1 MAEDKDYITIYDIAG
16 NTLLFTLPNI
26 GAKRV
31 RKLMTDDCIIL
42 PFKLS
47 EAVRFDTGDWC
58 LVSGAGRFEV
68 CEPYYP
74 AYDDDTCAY
83 EYELKLEAQYMKW
96 RNKLMRYMPAVGG
109 QETSFTLTATP
120 QVHLEQVI
128 ANVNTLARADAS
140 FLYHP
145 ESGEPA
151 EWKGAVMEEYA
162 GVAAKTILYDSTNI
176 IDALSQIAEVFECE
190 CWVEAD
196 TVYLGRCMDASLEY
210 ADFINGENVHGM
222 TRDQSQEKHANRIIP
237 YGGTRNISP
246 RYRKDL
252 VFDVSYNRDGC
263 IWDTVRCLRGDWFA
277 ESLTRSYKSGSYP
290 PFAGQGGSTV
300 DFSKASKDGQE
311 HRLFAWTKTLGKVGA
326 GTFHVDGSR
335 FRLKCYF
342 TTPFGGGTVI
352 VRYAMTVSGRS
363 SDGADVTLY
372 NDSGTVCPT
381 TCGGNSE
388 RTMSSV
394 SVDITSDVTDVR
406 VAFSAY
412 YSCGDSTQFGKLNVD
427 TAGNMM
433 FGASNDLYSIP
444 GITVQPINADGTDNG
459 APITGCVFN
468 PSMTDD
474 AAGRNRL
481 KMPNPSDPRIAAGCR
496 FRIPS
501 GQLLPFKVKSS
512 YFSERYS
519 AYDGM
524 DDIIKNGVVTRR
536 LMLPESRRKPYIDSI
551 EDTMPSSETPTLPLP
566 RAVEDVVVFDD
577 IYPRAE
583 MVAEEI
589 QTGTAHYMQENDD
602 GTESRMPYTTYLCV
616 ESKVFNP
623 QRPWRSDRYL
633 IPDID
638 AEITFLDV
646 DRWTQSDKD
655 AYPGDASIVVGTPKH
670 PEVAGGLLS
679 GLTFKVNPKELR
691 KDDGT
696 SVWAWEIVRDDKT
709 GLPNEILRPH
719 PGDKFVITG
728 IDVSVIDEA
737 YVNLA
742 EDELLEAAK
751 LYVRKLNTDAST
763 YTCPLDARNAKM
775 LIEADA
781 SNSSKLF
788 TLAYGLG
795 QPVNL
800 VHDGYFKSSVD
811 ADGRIWGRKSRVIGY
826 EIPLDIPYDNPV
838 YIVGEKPSYSRFG
851 AIEDS
856 IEALR
861 YSMIASK
868 SAAKAYVPG
877 ALNGQTTNTAAVTE
891 LLLSRIIKEQDNT
904 EPDDGN
910 IFSARRTLR
919 DFCRKAYKETIAA
932 IWNFTKLVGL
942 SSGATFG
949 DFVDGSSGARIQ
961 ENGDAQL
968 RHLQT
973 RGRMAVDGNAA
984 VKGYT
989 SLEGGARV
997 GTPDA
1002 ASNLAVYGDAGIT
1015 GNINIGKEL
1024 NVGGKTTLHNTLDV
1038 KGSAEV
1044 GGIVTSGRGIM
1055 TKDFTQGAHGAGVYK
1070 DGDNTYV
1077 EADFFTAR
1085 KKLKAV
1091 TVEIDRTDHAGG
1103 ALLLTPAAAEC
1114 VYARIILDAQGNALA
1129 WRAYFLAEDSE
1140 GRKITNDFALSDQV
1154 RCQTWNLV
1162 KDADGFTGNRYWWR
1176 TVVALS
1182 PSDGVILTEDM
1193 VDSNESAAYRH
1204 IIGRR
1209 CHYID
1214 ISQSDTGSCNVCA
1227 GDVMVT
1233 LGNRDGVNHPDR
1245 QNAIMLS
1252 SNGASPFIYEYK
1264 GIDSYSLDESKCPV
1278 KISPSSNKF
1287 TGEVRIIVDG
1297 KERDILT
1304 QLEILEERIRLSI
1317 ASQGQ
1322 SSNLLLPAF
1331 ASVDTWGQHIGEGEG
1346 WLSQMPVLDESGNVL
1361 EPVERVDNF
1370 WALVCTKQPT
1380 ASDRYPTVNANF
1392 YCKGATSYDRLPVA
1406 VKEGEKYCFSTVLV
1420 NPWTESFVKGVTSRP
1435 PYNNDGYIFFTIGF
1449 VYRAAADPSQLQ
1461 YLNWRTPVKFD
1472 GRREILVKQ
1481 TFEAPCDAHGTIYVC
1496 TPPMPEG
1503 QTAMRLHFGNMMLN
1517 HGTEAKPFNAS
1528 ALLSQ
1533 RQAEMLATINGLR
1546 TIITANTQNIDSLT
1560 GRVKQSETNISQL
1573 TQTTSGISTE
1583 VASFKTSYIQDM
1595 NAMMGQLDGISDE
1608 IGGLDNDLAALGA
1621 AVGLNA
1627 QLIEDN
1633 RTAIEQTAKKLSLE
1647 VSGLTQAIADAESR
1661 ARSHADD
1668 GDKSLSASL
1677 TQAYKAA
1684 INLSEQ
1690 GIRQTVEQKV
1700 SAAVSSANSHAESE
1714 DDRNRDEITA
1724 EYKSE
1729 IKQTAQSI
1737 RMEISESVGY
1747 ANLLYPLYATRDK
1760 WIASNAAGRVVTDA
1774 PHTNIA
1780 GCTDYAFRLD
1790 TIMSKVTESVKS
1802 GAFMFRQQG
1811 TSAWQ
1816 QCPLELRKGETVTFS
1831 FRVNRPSWWWDY
1843 RAAGKLSEFRIG
1855 MNIPYST
1862 ADGEPLVWT
1871 GGTWSGDLCDT
1882 FVNDLQAVWHTVV
1895 KRFTAP
1901 CDCRCT
1907 LQIEMPFPLEGRTAD
1922 YGIFIDLP
1930 MCNKGTIALPFVGM
1944 SEEERIVRNGL
1955 LATGIDIESRRITL
1969 TADTFKV
1976 RNNEGTEVAAFNADG
1991 SFNTGLIKADEL
2003 QISHL
2008 SALKDNVPI
2017 ASVNAKGEGEY
2028 IIYRVHEGKR
2038 YEAVIYGLS
2047 TVSMPRTVMLASGED
2062 PVAAP
2067 ATETSAQTP
2076 TLPVEK
2082 IEADVVE
2089 VIERGFNPDG
2099 SLKWWREADTGNRA
2113 VPSQTSYT
2121 FTPVTLVYTQTA
2133 RPTKGALEDYPSIP
2147 KYSLAQSVVLHRVH
2161 AGSGMSAEARQYD
2174 SRLVTSDAVS
2184 TANIASYLA
2193 NGTYIQPG
2201 VQKMEILANPKGE
2214 VYEYIYACATWLV
2227 VTNGSITDRVEC
2239 RDLVSSRDTGMRLA
2253 PSVNP
2258 TDTTA

>member
-1 MAEDKDYITIYDIAG
+1 MAENKDYITIYDIAG
-16 NTLLFTLPNI
+16 NTLLSTLPNI
-26 GAKRV
+26 GAKRI
-31 RKLMTDDCIIL
+31 RKLMADDCILL
-42 PFKLS
+42 PFKLAD
-47 EAVRFDTGDWC
+47 AVRFDTGDWC
-58 LVSGAGRFEV
+58 MVSGAGRFEL

-74 AYDDDTCAY
+74 AYNDDTCAY
-83 EYELKLEAQYMKW
+83 EYKLKLEAQYMKW

-109 QETSFTLTATP
+109 QETSFTLTAAP

-128 ANVNTLARADAS
+128 ANVNTLAHADAS
-140 FLYHP
+140 YLYHP
-145 ESGEPA
+145 ETGA
-151 EWKGAVMEEYA
+151 ATEWKGAVMEEHA

-176 IDALSQIAEVFECE
+176 IDALSQIAETFECE
-190 CWVEAD
+190 WWVEGD
-196 TVYLGRCMDASLEY
+196 TVYLGKCLKDTLGY

-222 TRDQSQEKHANRIIP
+222 TRDQSQEKHANRIVP

-252 VFDVSYNRDGC
+252 VFDVSHNRDGC
-263 IWDTVRCLRGDWFA
+263 IWDAVRTLRGDWFA
-277 ESLTRSYKSGSYP
+277 ESLARSYKNGSYP
-290 PFAGQGGSTV
+290 QFTGDGGSTV
-300 DFSKASKDGQE
+300 DFSAASKDGQP
-311 HRLFAWTKTLGKVGA
+311 HTLFSRSKMLGKVGA

-335 FRLKCYF
+335 FRVRCRF
-342 TTPFGGGTVI
+342 ITPFGGGTVT
-352 VRYAMTVSGRS
+352 VRYGLTVTGLAA
-363 SDGADVTLY
+363 DGTAVTLY
-372 NDSGTVCPT
+372 SHSGAACPT
-381 TCGGNSE
+381 TSGGNSE
-388 RTMSSV
+388 HTMQSADVEVASEVKDVKV
-394 SVDITSDVTDVR
+394 S
-406 VAFSAY
+406 FSAS
-412 YSCGDSTQFGKLNVD
+412 YSCASRSQFGKLSVD
-427 TAGNMM
+427 TAGSMT
-433 FGASNDLYSIP
+433 FGVSSDLYSIP
-444 GITVQPINADGTDNG
+444 GITVQPIKADGTDNG
-459 APITGCVFN
+459 SPITGCVFN

-474 AAGRNRL
+474 AEGRNRL
-481 KMPNPSDPRIAAGCR
+481 KVPNPSDPRIAAGCR

-501 GQLLPFKVKSS
+501 AQLLPYKVKSS
-512 YFSERYS
+512 YFTERYC
-519 AYDGM
+519 AYEGM
-524 DDIIKNGVVTRR
+524 DTIIKNGVVTRR
-536 LMLPESRRKPYIDSI
+536 LMLPESRRKPYIDST
-551 EDTMPSSETPTLPLP
+551 EDATPSSEAPTLPLP
-566 RAVEDVVVFDD
+566 RAVEDVVTFDD

-589 QTGTAHYMQENDD
+589 QTGTAHYMQQNDD
-602 GTESRMPYTTYLCV
+602 GTESRVQYTTYLCV

-655 AYPGDASIVVGTPKH
+655 THPGDASIVVGMPKH
-670 PEVAGGLLS
+670 PEVAGGLLN
-679 GLTFKVNPKELR
+679 GMTFKVNPRELR
-691 KDDGT
+691 SNDGT

-709 GLPNEILRPH
+709 DLPNEILRPH

-737 YVNLA
+737 YVGIA
-742 EDELLEAAK
+742 ENELLEKAK
-751 LYVRKLNTDAST
+751 LYVQKLNTDAST
-763 YTCPLDARNAKM
+763 YNCPLDARDAKT
-775 LIEADA
+775 LIEADT
-781 SNSSKLF
+781 SNDGKLF
-788 TLAYGLG
+788 ALAYGLG
-795 QPVNL
+795 QPINL
-800 VHDGYFKSSVD
+800 VHEGYFKSEAD
-811 ADGRIWGRKSRVIGY
+811 AEGRIWGRKSRVIGY

-838 YIVGEKPSYSRFG
+838 FIIGEKPSYSRFG

-861 YSMIASK
+861 YSMAATKGSASAHVSSSTSGGQTV
-868 SAAKAYVPG
+868 SAAV
-877 ALNGQTTNTAAVTE
+877 VTDI
-891 LLLSRIIKEQDNT
+891 LLSRIIKEKDTTPPADDNT
-904 EPDDGN
+904 
-910 IFSARRTLR
+910 FSALRTLR
-919 DFCRKAYKETIAA
+919 DFCRKAYEETVTAA
-932 IWNFTKLVGL
+932 WKFTKRLHLAGGFTSDGDAAVNGYTRL
-942 SSGATFG
+942 GGGATVGSEDDSHNLHVYGGTFTHG
-949 DFVDGSSGARIQ
+949 YSETDGNS
-961 ENGDAQL
+961 L
-968 RHLQT
+968 
-973 RGRMAVDGNAA
+973 VKGNAA
-984 VKGYT
+984 V
-989 SLEGGARV
+989 R
-997 GTPDA
+997 GTA
-1002 ASNLAVYGDAGIT
+1002 
-1015 GNINIGKEL
+1015 NIGGEVDVGQNATL
-1024 NVGGKTTLHNTLDV
+1024 NRHLDV
-1038 KGSAEV
+1038 KGNAEV
-1044 GGIVTSGRGIM
+1044 GGWVTADRNGFR
-1055 TKDFTQGAHGAGVYK
+1055 TKDFTQGSHGAAMYR
-1070 DGDNTYV
+1070 DGEDTYV

-1085 KKLKAV
+1085 KKFKAV
-1091 TVEIDRTDHAGG
+1091 SVEIDRTDHAGG

-1114 VYARIILDAQGNALA
+1114 VYARILTDASGNATA
-1129 WRAYFLAEDSE
+1129 WRAYFLADDAE
-1140 GRKITNDFALSDQV
+1140 GHEITNDFALSDLV

-1162 KDADGFTGNRYWWR
+1162 RDADGFVGNRYWWR
-1176 TVVALS
+1176 TVVAVS
-1182 PSDGVILTEDM
+1182 PSGGVVMAVSMIEASQLPQ
-1193 VDSNESAAYRH
+1193 YRH
-1204 IIGRR
+1204 LVGRR

-1214 ISQSDTGSCNVCA
+1214 VSLSDTGSCGVSA

-1233 LGNRDGVNHPDR
+1233 LGNADSVNHPDR

-1252 SNGASPFIYEYK
+1252 ANGSSPFIHQYR
-1264 GIDSYSLDESKCPV
+1264 GISSYSLDESRCPV
-1278 KISPSSNKF
+1278 KISPSGNKF
-1287 TGEVRIIVDG
+1287 TGEVRIIIDG

-1304 QLEILEERIRLSI
+1304 QLDILEERVRLSI
-1317 ASQGQ
+1317 ASQGDTV
-1322 SSNLLLPAF
+1322 NLLQPAF
-1331 ASVDTWGQHIGEGEG
+1331 SATESWGQHIGEGEG

-1449 VYRAAADPSQLQ
+1449 VYRAAADPSQPQ
-1461 YLNWRTPVKFD
+1461 SLNWRTPVKFD

-1481 TFEAPCDAHGTIYVC
+1481 TFEAPCDAHGTIFVS

-1528 ALLSQ
+1528 VLLSQ

-1546 TIITANTQNIDSLT
+1546 TTITANTQNLDSLT

-1573 TQTTSGISTE
+1573 TQTASGISTE
-1583 VASFKTSYIQDM
+1583 VASFKTSYVQDM
-1595 NAMMGQLDGISDE
+1595 NAMMEQLDGISDE

-1737 RMEISESVGY
+1737 SMEISESVGY

-1811 TSAWQ
+1811 ASAWQ
-1816 QCPLELRKGETVTFS
+1816 QCPIELRKGETVTFS
-1831 FRVNRPSWWWDY
+1831 FRVYRPSWWWDY
-1843 RAAGKLSEFRIG
+1843 RAAGKLAEFRIG
-1855 MNIPYST
+1855 MNIPYSP

-1871 GGTWSGDLCDT
+1871 GGTWSGDQCDT

-1895 KRFTAP
+1895 KRFTAQ

-1969 TADTFKV
+1969 TADTLKV

-2047 TVSMPRTVMLASGED
+2047 TVSMPRTVMLASD
-2062 PVAAP
+2062 TDASAVP
-2067 ATETSAQTP
+2067 ASEASALTP
-2076 TLPVEK
+2076 TPPVEK

-2113 VPSQTSYT
+2113 VPAQNNYT
-2121 FTPVTLVYTQTA
+2121 FTPVTLVYTQAA
-2133 RPTKGALEDYPSIP
+2133 RPVKGALDAYPSIP
-2147 KYSLAQSVVLHRVH
+2147 KYSLAQSVTLHRVH
-2161 AGSGMSAEARQYD
+2161 AGSAMTTEARQYD

-2201 VQKMEILANPKGE
+2201 VQKREILANPKGE
-2214 VYEYIYACATWLV
+2214 VYEYIYACATWLLI
-2227 VTNGSITDRVEC
+2227 TNGSITDRVEC
-2239 RDLVSSRDTGMRLA
+2239 RDLVSSRDTGMRLD

>member
-1 MAEDKDYITIYDIAG
+1 MAEDKNIITIHDTDG
-16 NTLLFTLPNI
+16 NELLSTLPNI
-26 GAKRV
+26 GAKRI
-31 RKLMTDDCIIL
+31 RRFMADDCIQL
-42 PFKLS
+42 PFKLA

-58 LVSGAGRFEV
+58 MVSGAGRFEL

-74 AYDDDTCAY
+74 AYNDETCAY
-83 EYELKLEAQYMKW
+83 EYDLKLEAQYMKW

-109 QETSFTLTATP
+109 QETSFTLTAVP

-128 ANVNTLARADAS
+128 ANVNTLAHADAS
-140 FLYHP
+140 YLYHP
-145 ESGEPA
+145 ETGA
-151 EWKGAVMEEYA
+151 ATEWKGVVMEEHA

-176 IDALSQIAEVFECE
+176 IDALSQIAETFECE
-190 CWVEAD
+190 WWVEGD
-196 TVYLGRCMDASLEY
+196 TVYLGKCLKDALGY

-263 IWDTVRCLRGDWFA
+263 IWDAVRPLRGDWFA
-277 ESLTRSYKSGSYP
+277 ESLARSYKNGSYP
-290 PFAGQGGSTV
+290 PFTGEGGSTV
-300 DFSKASKDGQE
+300 DFSKASSKDGQV
-311 HRLFAWTKTLGKVGA
+311 HTLFSRSKTLGKVGT

-335 FRLKCYF
+335 FRVKCYF
-342 TTPFGGGTVI
+342 TTPFGGGTVT
-352 VRYAMTVSGRS
+352 VRYGLMVTGRAADGTAVILYSHSGS
-363 SDGADVTLY
+363 A
-372 NDSGTVCPT
+372 CPT
-381 TCGGNSE
+381 TSGGNSE
-388 RTMSSV
+388 HTLQSADVEVASE
-394 SVDITSDVTDVR
+394 VTDVK
-406 VAFSAY
+406 VSFSAS
-412 YSCGDSTQFGKLNVD
+412 YSCASPTQFGKLNVD
-427 TAGNMM
+427 TAGSMT
-433 FGASNDLYSIP
+433 FGISSDLYSIP
-444 GITVQPINADGTDNG
+444 GITVQPIKADGTDNG
-459 APITGCVFN
+459 SPITGCVFN

-474 AAGRNRL
+474 AEGRNRL
-481 KMPNPSDPRIAAGCR
+481 KVPNPSDPRIAAGCR

-501 GQLLPFKVKSS
+501 AQLLPYKVKSS
-512 YFSERYS
+512 YFTERYC
-519 AYDGM
+519 AYEGM
-524 DDIIKNGVVTRR
+524 DTIIKNGVVTRR
-536 LMLPESRRKPYIDSI
+536 LMLPESRRKPYIDST
-551 EDTMPSSETPTLPLP
+551 EDATPSSEAPTLPLP
-566 RAVEDVVVFDD
+566 RAVEDVVTFDD

-589 QTGTAHYMQENDD
+589 QTGTAHYMQQNDD
-602 GTESRMPYTTYLCV
+602 GTESRVQYTTYLCV

-655 AYPGDASIVVGTPKH
+655 THPGDASIVVGMPKH
-670 PEVAGGLLS
+670 PEVAGGLLN
-679 GLTFKVNPKELR
+679 GMTFKVNPRELR
-691 KDDGT
+691 SNDGT

-709 GLPNEILRPH
+709 DLPNEILRPH

-737 YVNLA
+737 YVGIA
-742 EDELLEAAK
+742 ENELLEKAK
-751 LYVRKLNTDAST
+751 LYVQKLNTDAST
-763 YTCPLDARNAKM
+763 YNCPLDARDAKT
-775 LIEADA
+775 LIEADT
-781 SNSSKLF
+781 SNDGKLF
-788 TLAYGLG
+788 ALAYGLG
-795 QPVNL
+795 QPINL
-800 VHDGYFKSSVD
+800 VHEGYFKSEAD
-811 ADGRIWGRKSRVIGY
+811 AEGRIWGRKSRVIGY

-838 YIVGEKPSYSRFG
+838 FIIGEKPSYSRFG

-861 YSMIASK
+861 YSMAATKGSASAHV
-868 SAAKAYVPG
+868 SSSTSG
-877 ALNGQTTNTAAVTE
+877 GQTVSTAAVTDI
-891 LLLSRIIKEQDNT
+891 LLSRIIKEKDTTPPADDNT
-904 EPDDGN
+904 
-910 IFSARRTLR
+910 FSALRTLR
-919 DFCRKAYKETIAA
+919 DFCRKAYEETVTAA
-932 IWNFTKLVGL
+932 WKFTKRLHLAGGFTSDGDAAVNGYTRL
-942 SSGATFG
+942 GGGATVGSEDDSHNLHVYGGTFTHG
-949 DFVDGSSGARIQ
+949 YSETDGNS
-961 ENGDAQL
+961 L
-968 RHLQT
+968 
-973 RGRMAVDGNAA
+973 VKGNAA
-984 VKGYT
+984 V
-989 SLEGGARV
+989 R
-997 GTPDA
+997 GTA
-1002 ASNLAVYGDAGIT
+1002 
-1015 GNINIGKEL
+1015 NIGGEV
-1024 NVGGKTTLHNTLDV
+1024 NVGQNATLHRHLDV
-1038 KGSAEV
+1038 KGNAEV
-1044 GGIVTSGRGIM
+1044 GGWVTADRNGFR
-1055 TKDFTQGAHGAGVYK
+1055 TKDFTQGSHGAAMYR
-1070 DGDNTYV
+1070 DGEDTYV

-1085 KKLKAV
+1085 KKFKAV
-1091 TVEIDRTDHAGG
+1091 SVEIDRTDHAGG

-1114 VYARIILDAQGNALA
+1114 VYARILTDASGNATA
-1129 WRAYFLAEDSE
+1129 WRAYFLADDAE
-1140 GRKITNDFALSDQV
+1140 GHEITNDFALSDLV

-1162 KDADGFTGNRYWWR
+1162 RDADGFVGNRYWWR
-1176 TVVALS
+1176 TVVAVS
-1182 PSDGVILTEDM
+1182 PSGGVVMEGSMIEASQLPQ
-1193 VDSNESAAYRH
+1193 YRH
-1204 IIGRR
+1204 LVGRR

-1214 ISQSDTGSCNVCA
+1214 VSLSDTGSCGVSA

-1233 LGNRDGVNHPDR
+1233 LGNADSVNHPDR

-1252 SNGASPFIYEYK
+1252 ANGSSPFIHQYR
-1264 GIDSYSLDESKCPV
+1264 GISSYSLDESRCPV
-1278 KISPSSNKF
+1278 KISPSGNKF
-1287 TGEVRIIVDG
+1287 TGEVRIIIDG

-1304 QLEILEERIRLSI
+1304 QLDILEERVRLSI
-1317 ASQGQ
+1317 ASQGDTV
-1322 SSNLLLPAF
+1322 NLLQPAF
-1331 ASVDTWGQHIGEGEG
+1331 SATESWGQHIGEGEG

-1449 VYRAAADPSQLQ
+1449 VYRAAADPSQPQ

-1481 TFEAPCDAHGTIYVC
+1481 TFEAPCDAHGTIYVS

-1528 ALLSQ
+1528 VLLSQ

-1546 TIITANTQNIDSLT
+1546 TTITANTQNIDSLT

-1573 TQTTSGISTE
+1573 TQTASGISTE
-1583 VASFKTSYIQDM
+1583 VASFKTSYVQDM
-1595 NAMMGQLDGISDE
+1595 NAMMEQLDGISDE

-1737 RMEISESVGY
+1737 SMEISESVGY

-1811 TSAWQ
+1811 ASAWQ
-1816 QCPLELRKGETVTFS
+1816 QCPIELRKGETVTFS

-1843 RAAGKLSEFRIG
+1843 RAAGKLAEFRIG
-1855 MNIPYST
+1855 MNIPYSP

-1871 GGTWSGDLCDT
+1871 GGTWSGDQCDT

-1955 LATGIDIESRRITL
+1955 LATGIDISARKVTV
-1969 TADTFKV
+1969 TADTMEV
-1976 RNNEGTEVAAFNADG
+1976 RNNKGEMSAVFNADG
-1991 SFNTGLIKADEL
+1991 SLNASLINTAQLDAREL
-2003 QISHL
+2003 NARGDDGCGISIGMAT
-2008 SALKDNVPI
+2008 SGGDSGTYVQEYWALK
-2017 ASVNAKGEGEY
+2017 SSGSGT
-2028 IIYRVHEGKR
+2028 YRQV
-2038 YEAVIYGLS
+2038 VQGLS
-2047 TVSMPRTVMLASGED
+2047 TVRVEDSSGKMLSI
-2062 PVAAP
+2062 PVF
-2067 ATETSAQTP
+2067 
-2076 TLPVEK
+2076 V
-2082 IEADVVE
+2082 
-2089 VIERGFNPDG
+2089 RGFDEQG
-2099 SLKWWREADTGNRA
+2099 SLKWWISCEDGMRGSVADYG
-2113 VPSQTSYT
+2113 SYT
-2121 FTPVTLVYTQTA
+2121 FEQFTAMRQRDQSKLWPQGTLPAASDGDSQTLYRLNSSASTNAEAKAKNGYVGTKASDFTTFKNNLADGRYFRLYSSHAIEREFLDGGGAVVWKVYYDNA
-2133 RPTKGALEDYPSIP
+2133 EYWLFNAGRPTLHTYDKVERSRIKSGYDPNAQPLIP
-2147 KYSLAQSVVLHRVH
+2147 MPVDPDDPGLINPLSEPVV
-2161 AGSGMSAEARQYD
+2161 D
-2174 SRLVTSDAVS
+2174 
-2184 TANIASYLA
+2184 I
-2193 NGTYIQPG
+2193 
-2201 VQKMEILANPKGE
+2201 
-2214 VYEYIYACATWLV
+2214 
-2227 VTNGSITDRVEC
+2227 
-2239 RDLVSSRDTGMRLA
+2239 
-2253 PSVNP
+2253 
-2258 TDTTA
+2258 